1 MTDRI
6 LKCLD
11 LCEASG
17 LFTPRCLELAR
28 ASVSVG
34 MSVGYMPVIAG
45 VAGVGM
51 YLTEVQR
58 WVRIDGGNYDLAE
71 VGTIADHVARVAT
84 LARECDRV
92 MGGGE

>member
-1 MTDRI
+1 MSARI
-6 LKCLD
+6 LRCLD

-34 MSVGYMPVIAG
+34 MTVGYMPVMAG

-51 YLTEVQR
+51 YLSERRR
-58 WVRIDGGNYDLAE
+58 WVRIDGGNYDLVE
-71 VGTIADHVARVAT
+71 VDTIADTLTRVAT